1 MNVPDND
8 PAENGEDRSSV
19 SDALPMAVHC
29 VRALMERHGLPKYR
43 QSAWLADATGLSYS
57 QAHRR
62 MTGTSAWTLED
73 IARVAE
79 LFGESLAD
87 VVSITEPRTSVP
99 GVMHMGTTRLPVQL
113 WIGDPIDKP
122 NPDSVVAVQT
132 SSGWTALTAGEA
144 TEGVVYR
151 IERLEAKPTLA
162 ARKVVAVLD
171 DDQDLTNSICAHF
184 EASGHDARPFFT
196 IAELLSG
203 LDARRFDAYV
213 LDWIIG
219 ETSAL
224 KLIAAVRAKDAKCP
238 IVVLTAQVMAGVV
251 DEADIADAVKRFDLV
266 FHEKPVRTSIL
277 TATLARAFDA
287 S

>member
-1 MNVPDND
+1 MSAP
-8 PAENGEDRSSV
+8 EDRPESGETGPPSG
-19 SDALPMAVHC
+19 DALPMAVHC

-62 MTGTSAWTLED
+62 MTGTSAWSLED

-87 VVSITEPRTSVP
+87 VVSMTEPRTSVP
-99 GVMHMGTTRLPVQL
+99 GVMQMGTTRLPVEL
-113 WIGDPIDKP
+113 WIGDAVDKP

-151 IERLEAKPTLA
+151 IERLEARPTLA

-171 DDQDLTNSICAHF
+171 DDQDLTNSVCAHF
-184 EASGHDARPFFT
+184 EASGYDARPFFT
-196 IAELLSG
+196 IAELLSS
-203 LDARRFDAYV
+203 LDARHFDAYV

-277 TATLARAFDA
+277 TATLGRAFGA

>member
-1 MNVPDND
+1 
-8 PAENGEDRSSV
+8 
-19 SDALPMAVHC
+19 
-29 VRALMERHGLPKYR
+29 MERHGLPKYR

-62 MTGTSAWTLED
+62 MTGASTWSLED

-87 VVSITEPRTSVP
+87 VVSLAAPSTSVP

-113 WIGDPIDKP
+113 WIGEAVDKP
-122 NPDSVVAVQT
+122 NPEAVVAVQT
-132 SSGWTALTAGEA
+132 SSGWAALTAGEA
-144 TEGVVYR
+144 TEGVVYK

-184 EASGHDARPFFT
+184 EASGYDARPFFT
-196 IAELLSG
+196 IAELLSS
-203 LDARRFDAYV
+203 LDPRRFDAYV

-224 KLIAAVRAKDAKCP
+224 KLIAAVRAKDANCP

-251 DEADIADAVKRFDLV
+251 DEADIADAVKRFGLV

-277 TATLARAFDA
+277 TATLGRAFGG